1 MEHMAMWLGMSHV
14 INDIINNIHIYI
26 YIYMVPINYN
36 DD

>member
-1 MEHMAMWLGMSHV
+1 MAMWLGMSHV

-26 YIYMVPINYN
+26 YMVPINYN